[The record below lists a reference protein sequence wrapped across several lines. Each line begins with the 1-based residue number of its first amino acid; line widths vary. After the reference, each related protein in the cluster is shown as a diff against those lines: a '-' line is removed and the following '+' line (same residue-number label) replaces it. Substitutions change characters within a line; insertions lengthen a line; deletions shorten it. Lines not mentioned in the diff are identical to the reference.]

1 MAIANLN
8 IGDYIQKQNGD
19 EISANEW
26 NTIFTAIQSSVNSV
40 ISAVNFGGGGSGGSS
55 SGGNGGPS
63 TALYVNGVLHTETP
77 IILEPQGTYKL
88 QGELYGQLIVNAAQ
102 YAGDAPVDF
111 KNTNLIFDGV
121 TIITSADCGVYYTV
135 PEIGRGYKGI
145 TITLAGDSVNTVMCT
160 TVAAS
165 ANDQHGAIYS
175 QNNLKIQGSG
185 YLNCINK
192 GGHAIRAQEL
202 KLFNPHIYCDA
213 IHDGI
218 HAKTIHIYDGVY
230 YFTNI
235 NDCFGTS
242 DSVNAAIYVCGGKII
257 ANNMKTSGGNIFD
270 YQHGTAYYIKKPEI
284 ITNIPKTRYATAP
297 ADASSTSGALG
308 QYTLNGDLQ
317 LIQNA
322 GYYGAGTIRAY
333 ATKADMEAGGASGG
347 VEVTLKSGIYTIDST
362 YSGKKAFGIYGMIS
376 APIYIAESYTSA
388 TSDHSVNFY
397 LCGACITSGG
407 TNPCIKYSIKANRIK
422 IESYKGKHNMI
433 IQNEQTGSGSSYDYD
448 AIKSENN
455 IEFELGGGSTLY
467 ISSHLGD
474 GVDGSDVKLTDSTG
488 VLYIENCGQRG
499 IKGTTIL
506 IGPNADIAGGVPTY
520 YVETAEEAI
529 DANHIIAD
537 PTHPATY
544 FDGCVIARNNCL
556 INPPSDIGTTTG
568 EQSKAVGFADIYAR
582 KGKRSGASTDKGS
595 LFVLNKYL
603 TGVVICDHVGAMIK
617 ADFDFSMNIYVSK
630 IISAGI
636 YNLERLTNE
645 QYLVYPKYSAPII
658 DKSKFKAEVAVSQ
671 QKQR

>member
-77 IILEPQGTYKL
+77 IILEPQETYKL

-102 YAGDAPVDF
+102 YTGDAPDDF

-121 TIITSADCGVYYTV
+121 TIVTSADSGVYYTV
-135 PEIGRGYKGI
+135 PESGKGYKGI

-160 TVAAS
+160 TVAAPG
-165 ANDQHGAIYS
+165 NDQPGAIYS

-192 GGHAIRAQEL
+192 GGHAIRANEL
-202 KLFNPHIYCDA
+202 KLFNPHIYCDGA
-213 IHDGI
+213 HDGI

-242 DSVNAAIYVCGGKII
+242 DSEKAAIYVCGGKII

-270 YQHGTAYYIKKPEI
+270 YKHGTAYYIKKPEI

-297 ADASSTSGALG
+297 AAATSASTASG

-322 GYYGAGTIRAY
+322 GYYGVGTIRAY
-333 ATKADMEAGGASGG
+333 ATKSDMEAGGASAG
-347 VEVTLKSGIYTIDST
+347 VEVPLTNGIYTIDST
-362 YSGKKAFGIYGMIS
+362 YSGKKAFGIYGMIT
-376 APIYIAESYTSA
+376 APIYIANSYTSA
-388 TSDHSVNFY
+388 TDDHSVNFY
-397 LCGACITSGG
+397 LCGACIISGG
-407 TNPCIKYSIKANRIK
+407 TNPCIKYSWEKQRIK
-422 IESYKGKHNMI
+422 IESYKNKHNMI
-433 IQNEQTGSGSSYDYD
+433 IQNETTDSGSSYDYD
-448 AIKSENN
+448 AIKSESN

-488 VLYIENCGQRG
+488 ALYIENCGQRG
-499 IKGTTIL
+499 IKGTTVL

-520 YVETAEEAI
+520 YVETVDEAV
-529 DANHIIAD
+529 DANHVVAD
-537 PTHPATY
+537 ATHPATY
-544 FDGCVIARNNCL
+544 FDGCIIARNNCL
-556 INPPSDIGTTTG
+556 IDHPSDIGTATG
-568 EQSKAVGFADIYAR
+568 DQSKLVGFADIYAR
-582 KGKRSGASTDKGS
+582 KGKRKGTTTGDKPDRGS
-595 LFVLNKYL
+595 LFILNKYL
-603 TGVVICDHVGAMIK
+603 TGVLICDHIGAMIK
-617 ADFDFSMNIYVSK
+617 ADLDFSMNVYVSK
-630 IISAGI
+630 IISPGI
-636 YNLERLTNE
+636 YNLERLTYE

-658 DKSKFKAEVAVSQ
+658 NESKFKAEVAAS
-671 QKQR
+671 

>member
-102 YAGDAPVDF
+102 YTGDAPDDF

-135 PEIGRGYKGI
+135 PESSKGYKGI

-160 TVAAS
+160 TVAAP
-165 ANDQHGAIYS
+165 ANDQPGAIYS
-175 QNNLKIQGSG
+175 LNNLKIQGSG

-192 GGHAIRAQEL
+192 GGHAIRANEL
-202 KLFNPHIYCDA
+202 KLFNPHIYCDGA
-213 IHDGI
+213 HDGI

-242 DSVNAAIYVCGGKII
+242 DSEKAAIYVCGGKII

-270 YQHGTAYYIKKPEI
+270 YKHGTAYYIKKPEI

-297 ADASSTSGALG
+297 AAASAGSAASG

-322 GYYGAGTIRAY
+322 GYYGVGTIRAY
-333 ATKADMEAGGASGG
+333 ATKSDMEAGGASGG
-347 VEVTLKSGIYTIDST
+347 VEVPLTNGIYTIDST
-362 YSGKKAFGIYGMIS
+362 YSGKKAFGIYGMIT
-376 APIYIAESYTSA
+376 APIYIATSYTSA
-388 TSDHSVNFY
+388 TNDHSVNFY
-397 LCGACITSGG
+397 LCGACIISGG
-407 TNPCIKYSIKANRIK
+407 PQPCIKYTWEQQRIK
-422 IESYKGKHNMI
+422 IESYKDKHNII
-433 IQNEQTGSGSSYDYD
+433 IQNETTDSGSSYDYD
-448 AIKSENN
+448 AIKSESN

-467 ISSHLGD
+467 ISSNLGD

-488 VLYIENCGQRG
+488 ALYIENCGQRG
-499 IKGTTIL
+499 IKGTTVL
-506 IGPNADIAGGVPTY
+506 IGPNADIVGGVPTY
-520 YVETAEEAI
+520 YVETVEEAI
-529 DANHIIAD
+529 DAYHVIAD
-537 PTHPATY
+537 ATHLATY
-544 FDGCVIARNNCL
+544 FDGCLIVRNNCL
-556 INPPSDIGTTTG
+556 INHPSDIGTTTG
-568 EQSKAVGFADIYAR
+568 DASKMVGFADIYAR
-582 KGKRSGASTDKGS
+582 KGKRAGTSADKGS
-595 LFVLNKYL
+595 LFILNKYL

-617 ADFDFSMNIYVSK
+617 ADFDFSMNAYVSK
-630 IISAGI
+630 IISPGI

-658 DKSKFKAEVAVSQ
+658 DESKFKAEAAAS
-671 QKQR
+671 

>member
-102 YAGDAPVDF
+102 YTGDAPDDF

-121 TIITSADCGVYYTV
+121 TIITSADSGVYYTV
-135 PEIGRGYKGI
+135 PESGKGYKGI

-160 TVAAS
+160 TVAAPG
-165 ANDQHGAIYS
+165 NDQPGAIYS

-192 GGHAIRAQEL
+192 GGHAIRANEL
-202 KLFNPHIYCDA
+202 KLFNPHIYCDGA
-213 IHDGI
+213 HDGI

-242 DSVNAAIYVCGGKII
+242 DSQKAAIYVCGGKII

-270 YQHGTAYYIKKPEI
+270 YKHGTAYYIKKPEI

-297 ADASSTSGALG
+297 AAATAASTALG

-322 GYYGAGTIRAY
+322 GYYGVGTIRAY
-333 ATKADMEAGGASGG
+333 ATKSDMEAGGASGG
-347 VEVTLKSGIYTIDST
+347 VEVPLNNGIYTIDST
-362 YSGKKAFGIYGMIS
+362 YSGKKAFGIYGMIT
-376 APIYIAESYTSA
+376 APIYIASTYTSA
-388 TSDHSVNFY
+388 TDDHSVNFY
-397 LCGACITSGG
+397 LCGACIISGG
-407 TNPCIKYSIKANRIK
+407 TNPCIKYSWEKQRIK
-422 IESYKGKHNMI
+422 IESYKEKHNMI
-433 IQNEQTGSGSSYDYD
+433 IQNETTDSGSSYDYD
-448 AIKSENN
+448 AIKSESN

-488 VLYIENCGQRG
+488 ALYIENCGQRG
-499 IKGTTIL
+499 IKGTTVL

-520 YVETAEEAI
+520 YVETAEEAV
-529 DANHIIAD
+529 DANHVVAD
-537 PTHPATY
+537 ATHPATY
-544 FDGCVIARNNCL
+544 FDGCLIARNNCL
-556 INPPSDIGTTTG
+556 INHPSDIGTATG
-568 EQSKAVGFADIYAR
+568 DQSKIVGFADIYAR
-582 KGKRSGASTDKGS
+582 KGKRKGNSEDKGS
-595 LFVLNKYL
+595 LFILNKYL
-603 TGVVICDHVGAMIK
+603 TGVLICDHVGAMIK
-617 ADFDFSMNIYVSK
+617 ADFDFSMNAYVSK

-658 DKSKFKAEVAVSQ
+658 DESKFKVEVAAS
-671 QKQR
+671 